1 MFLIVYT
8 YEVSADSLVE
18 GETLTIQI
26 ANTTMVTPDDGF
38 NFISEFSGTGTY
50 PKLSKHC
57 RKGTHHIDIFC

>member
-26 ANTTMVTPDDGF
+26 ANTTVVSPDEMF
-38 NFISEFSGTGTY
+38 NFISEFGGTGTY
-50 PKLSKHC
+50 TKLSG
-57 RKGTHHIDIFC
+57 KGLII